1 MVTKT
6 KDVDWEDPVLKR
18 WLGNIVNKST
28 FYNSKSAFRLYSQ
41 FTGKTAS
48 QLIDEAIKDT
58 RRDPRERKDIVLHR
72 LVSFYKW
79 LRTEYQQKK
88 TVGKGKTKK
97 VKKGISGLSAEM
109 RVHVIRGFYST
120 FDITV
125 RFKGKNRLPKSRVKN
140 KRIIFK
146 PEDVWKVKALVD
158 HARTPRDRAIILFHF
173 QGGLDVSTLCD
184 LNYGDV
190 AGELEKNTHPLKVE
204 TMRVKSGVEFY
215 TFVGQDAI
223 DALKA
228 YLADMKSRGVEFT
241 NKTPLFLQE
250 RGKKRLKTHNIQ
262 TMMKD
267 LAVRSGFV
275 TKENN
280 GNSFNPLG
288 THSLRES
295 FGSLMINSG
304 APDTIVDFWLGHEIG
319 DMAKAYKETQFENLK
334 QMYLERE
341 HLLSVSG
348 AKGENEQTRAEVK
361 AVKDDLYNLH
371 LDNKK
376 MKKQIQ
382 EQKGLV
388 KTLLE
393 KIEAQNKERIELQ
406 KRFNRFE
413 KFYGNIV
420 LSEVPKLEFY
430 SEVTEFIA
438 GIHKINPDDIR
449 HVIYELKHKDNKN
462 IVKIEA
468 YIDKNWKIVD
478 FKSEF
483 IVRHN

>member
-1 MVTKT
+1 MAIKT
-6 KDVDWEDPVLKR
+6 QDVDWDDPILKR

-28 FYNSKSAFRLYSQ
+28 FYNSKSAFRLYSR
-41 FTGKTAS
+41 FTGMTAS
-48 QLIDEAIKDT
+48 QLIDEAIEDS
-58 RRDPRERKDIVLHR
+58 RRDPRKRKDIVLHR
-72 LVSFYKW
+72 LIGFYKW
-79 LRTEYQQKK
+79 LRNEYVQKK

-109 RVHVIRGFYST
+109 RVNVIRGFYST

-125 RFKGKNRLPKSRVKN
+125 RMKGKNRLPKSRVKN
-140 KRIIFK
+140 KRFIFK

-158 HARTPRDRAIILFHF
+158 HARTPRDRAIVLFHF

-190 AGELEKNTHPLKVE
+190 AEELERSSHPLKIE

-223 DALKA
+223 DALNA

-267 LAVRSGFV
+267 LALRAGFV
-275 TKENN
+275 TKDNN

-304 APDTIVDFWLGHEIG
+304 VPDTIVDFWLGHEIG
-319 DMAKAYKETQFENLK
+319 DMAKAYKETQFENLR

-341 HLLSVSG
+341 HLLSIS
-348 AKGENEQTRAEVK
+348 ASKGENEKTRAEVK
-361 AVKDDLYNLH
+361 EVKDDLYQLH
-371 LDNKK
+371 LENKK
-376 MKKQIQ
+376 MKKEVKSLKRQISSMY
-382 EQKGLV
+382 EFV
-388 KTLLE
+388 HRNYDPLLE
-393 KIEAQNKERIELQ
+393 FIEAISEMPEFEEAK
-406 KRFNRFE
+406 KR
-413 KFYGNIV
+413 
-420 LSEVPKLEFY
+420 LSEARADKGRIRVDEQDKPEIKVDVE
-430 SEVTEFIA
+430 
-438 GIHKINPDDIR
+438 KIR
-449 HVIYELKHKDNKN
+449 RGYRK
-462 IVKIEA
+462 VKE
-468 YIDKNWKIVD
+468 KQSN
-478 FKSEF
+478 S
-483 IVRHN
+483 

>member
-1 MVTKT
+1 MATKIQ
-6 KDVDWEDPVLKR
+6 DVNWEDPILKR
-18 WLGNIVNKST
+18 WVGNIVNKST
-28 FYNSKSAFRLYSQ
+28 FYNSKSAFRLYSR
-41 FTGKTAS
+41 FTGMTAS
-48 QLIDEAIKDT
+48 QLIDEAIEDCM
-58 RRDPRERKDIVLHR
+58 RDPREREDMVLHH
-72 LVSFYKW
+72 LIGFYKW
-79 LRTEYQQKK
+79 LRNEYVQKK

-109 RVHVIRGFYST
+109 RVNVIRGFYST

-125 RFKGKNRLPKSRVKN
+125 RMKGKNRLPKSRVKN
-140 KRIIFK
+140 KRLIFK

-158 HARTPRDRAIILFHF
+158 HARTPRDRAIVLFHF

-190 AGELEKNTHPLKVE
+190 VEGLEQNSRPLKIE

-267 LAVRSGFV
+267 LAVRAGFV
-275 TKENN
+275 TNGNN

-304 APDTIVDFWLGHEIG
+304 VPDTIVDFWLGHGIG
-319 DMAKAYKETQFENLK
+319 DMTKAYKETQFKNLR

-341 HLLSVSG
+341 HLLAIS
-348 AKGENEQTRAEVK
+348 APKEDEKTKAEVRE
-361 AVKDDLYNLH
+361 VKDDLYSLH
-371 LDNKK
+371 AENAS
-376 MKKQIQ
+376 MKKEIKSLKTQIVNIYDYVQKNLDPLVDVVNAIADTEEGRILLKKIQ
-382 EQKGLV
+382 EKKQTKALHDIAEADREQPDVGD
-388 KTLLE
+388 
-393 KIEAQNKERIELQ
+393 KI
-406 KRFNRFE
+406 
-413 KFYGNIV
+413 
-420 LSEVPKLEFY
+420 
-430 SEVTEFIA
+430 
-438 GIHKINPDDIR
+438 
-449 HVIYELKHKDNKN
+449 
-462 IVKIEA
+462 
-468 YIDKNWKIVD
+468 
-478 FKSEF
+478 
-483 IVRHN
+483 

>member
-1 MVTKT
+1 MATKT
-6 KDVDWEDPVLKR
+6 QDVNWEDSILKR

-28 FYNSKSAFRLYSQ
+28 FYNSKSAFRLYSR
-41 FTGKTAS
+41 FTGMTAS
-48 QLIDEAIKDT
+48 QLIDEAIEDS
-58 RRDPRERKDIVLHR
+58 RRDPRKREDVVLHR
-72 LVSFYKW
+72 LIKFYEW
-79 LRTEYQQKK
+79 LTTEYVQKK

-97 VKKGISGLSAEM
+97 VKKGVSGLSAEM
-109 RVHVIRGFYST
+109 RVNVIRGFYST

-125 RFKGKNRLPKSRVKN
+125 RMKGKNRLPKSRVKN
-140 KRIIFK
+140 KRLIFK
-146 PEDVWKVKALVD
+146 PEDVWKVKALID

-190 AGELEKNTHPLKVE
+190 AEELERNSHPLKIE

-228 YLADMKSRGVEFT
+228 YLADMESRGVDFT

-267 LAVRSGFV
+267 LAVRAGFV
-275 TKENN
+275 SEANN

-304 APDTIVDFWLGHEIG
+304 VPDTIVDFWLGHEIG
-319 DMAKAYKETQFENLK
+319 DMAKAYKETQFNNLR

-341 HLLSVSG
+341 HLLSIS
-348 AKGENEQTRAEVK
+348 AFKGENEKTRAEVK
-361 AVKDDLYNLH
+361 EVKDDLYQLH
-371 LDNKK
+371 LENKK
-376 MKKQIQ
+376 MKDEVKALKAQISSMY
-382 EQKGLV
+382 KFV
-388 KTLLE
+388 HRNYDPLLE
-393 KIEAQNKERIELQ
+393 FVDKLADMPEFEEIRRKVFNK
-406 KRFNRFE
+406 K
-413 KFYGNIV
+413 
-420 LSEVPKLEFY
+420 
-430 SEVTEFIA
+430 TE
-438 GIHKINPDDIR
+438 N
-449 HVIYELKHKDNKN
+449 V
-462 IVKIEA
+462 
-468 YIDKNWKIVD
+468 
-478 FKSEF
+478 
-483 IVRHN
+483 

>member
-1 MVTKT
+1 MAK
-6 KDVDWEDPVLKR
+6 KNIQDIDWNDPALKR

-41 FTGKTAS
+41 FTGMTAS
-48 QLIDEAIKDT
+48 HLIDEAIEDFK
-58 RRDPRERKDIVLHR
+58 RDPRERKDIVVNR
-72 LVSFYKW
+72 LIKFYKW
-79 LRTEYQQKK
+79 LRTE
-88 TVGKGKTKK
+88 
-97 VKKGISGLSAEM
+97 SGLSAEM
-109 RVHVIRGFYST
+109 RVNVIRGFYST

-125 RFKGKNRLPKSRVKN
+125 RMKGKNRLPKSKVEN
-140 KRIIFK
+140 KRIVFK
-146 PEDVWKVKALVD
+146 PEDIWKVKALVD
-158 HARTPRDRAIILFHF
+158 HARTPRDRAIVLFHF

-190 AGELEKNTHPLKVE
+190 VEQLEKNSHPMKIE

-267 LAVRSGFV
+267 LAVRAGFV
-275 TKENN
+275 SEANN

-304 APDTIVDFWLGHEIG
+304 LPDTIVDFWLGHEIG

-341 HLLSVSG
+341 HLLAVS
-348 AKGENEQTRAEVK
+348 ASKGENEKTRAEVK
-361 AVKDDLYNLH
+361 EVKDDLYQLH
-371 LDNKK
+371 LENKQ
-376 MKKQIQ
+376 MKKEIKSLTAQMGNMYKFVH
-382 EQKGLV
+382 ENLDPVLETFDALV
-388 KTLLE
+388 DTPEGKAALKKLHEDRLE
-393 KIEAQNKERIELQ
+393 RA
-406 KRFNRFE
+406 
-413 KFYGNIV
+413 
-420 LSEVPKLEFY
+420 
-430 SEVTEFIA
+430 
-438 GIHKINPDDIR
+438 
-449 HVIYELKHKDNKN
+449 
-462 IVKIEA
+462 
-468 YIDKNWKIVD
+468 
-478 FKSEF
+478 
-483 IVRHN
+483 

>member
-1 MVTKT
+1 VN
-6 KDVDWEDPVLKR
+6 WEDPILKR

-28 FYNSKSAFRLYSQ
+28 FYNSKSAFRLYSR
-41 FTGKTAS
+41 FTGMTAS
-48 QLIDEAIKDT
+48 QLLDEAIVDS
-58 RRDPRERKDIVLHR
+58 RRDPREKKDIVLHR
-72 LVSFYKW
+72 LIGFYKW
-79 LRTEYQQKK
+79 LRNEYVQKK

-109 RVHVIRGFYST
+109 RVNVIRGFYST

-125 RFKGKNRLPKSRVKN
+125 RLKGKHRLPKSRVKN
-140 KRIIFK
+140 KRIVFK
-146 PEDVWKVKALVD
+146 PDDVWKVKALVD
-158 HARTPRDRAIILFHF
+158 HARTPRDRAIVLFHF

-190 AGELEKNTHPLKVE
+190 AEELERNSHPLKIE

-267 LAVRSGFV
+267 LAVRAGFV
-275 TKENN
+275 TNGNN

-304 APDTIVDFWLGHEIG
+304 VPDTIVDFWLGHEIG

-334 QMYLERE
+334 KMYLERE
-341 HLLSVSG
+341 HLLAVSSS
-348 AKGENEQTRAEVK
+348 KGENERTRAEVK
-361 AVKDDLYNLH
+361 EVKDDLYQLH
-371 LDNKK
+371 LKNKK
-376 MKKQIQ
+376 LSKEVESLKAQIGSMYDFVH
-382 EQKGLV
+382 KNFDPLV
-388 KTLLE
+388 KFVNSIDDDLLKKIHE
-393 KIEAQNKERIELQ
+393 KREEQL
-406 KRFNRFE
+406 
-413 KFYGNIV
+413 
-420 LSEVPKLEFY
+420 
-430 SEVTEFIA
+430 
-438 GIHKINPDDIR
+438 
-449 HVIYELKHKDNKN
+449 LKHMAEADKEQRKNK
-462 IVKIEA
+462 K
-468 YIDKNWKIVD
+468 
-478 FKSEF
+478 
-483 IVRHN
+483 

>member
-1 MVTKT
+1 MATKT
-6 KDVDWEDPVLKR
+6 QDVNWKDPILKR

-28 FYNSKSAFRLYSQ
+28 FYNSKSAFRLYSR
-41 FTGKTAS
+41 FTGMTAS
-48 QLIDEAIKDT
+48 QLIDEAIDDS
-58 RRDPRERKDIVLHR
+58 RRDPREREDIVLHR
-72 LVSFYKW
+72 LIGFYKW
-79 LRTEYQQKK
+79 LRTEYIQKK

-109 RVHVIRGFYST
+109 RVNVIRGFYST

-125 RFKGKNRLPKSRVKN
+125 RLKGKHRLPKSRVKN
-140 KRIIFK
+140 KRIVFK

-158 HARTPRDRAIILFHF
+158 HARTPRDRAIVLFHF

-190 AGELEKNTHPLKVE
+190 TEGLERNSHPLKIE

-267 LAVRSGFV
+267 LAVRAGFV
-275 TKENN
+275 TEGNN

-304 APDTIVDFWLGHEIG
+304 VPDTIVDFWLGHEIG
-319 DMAKAYKETQFENLK
+319 DMSKAYKETQFKNLR

-341 HLLSVSG
+341 HLLSISTS
-348 AKGENEQTRAEVK
+348 KGENEKTRAEVK
-361 AVKDDLYNLH
+361 EVKDALYQLH
-371 LDNKK
+371 LENKK
-376 MKKQIQ
+376 MKKEVESLKIQI
-382 EQKGLV
+382 
-388 KTLLE
+388 
-393 KIEAQNKERIELQ
+393 
-406 KRFNRFE
+406 NRMYEFVHRN
-413 KFYGNIV
+413 YDPV
-420 LSEVPKLEFY
+420 LEFVDKL
-430 SEVTEFIA
+430 SNLPEF
-438 GIHKINPDDIR
+438 G
-449 HVIYELKHKDNKN
+449 ELRKKVFEGKTSKN
-462 IVKIEA
+462 RA
-468 YIDKNWKIVD
+468 
-478 FKSEF
+478 
-483 IVRHN
+483 

>member
-1 MVTKT
+1 MVKKT
-6 KDVDWEDPVLKR
+6 QDIEWDDPILKR

-41 FTGKTAS
+41 FTGMTAS
-48 QLIDEAIKDT
+48 QLIDEAIEDFK
-58 RRDPRERKDIVLHR
+58 RDPRERQDIVLHH
-72 LVSFYKW
+72 LIGFYKW
-79 LRTEYQQKK
+79 LTEEYQKK
-88 TVGKGKTKK
+88 RTVGKGKTEKTE
-97 VKKGISGLSAEM
+97 KGISGLSAEM
-109 RVHVIRGFYST
+109 RVNVIRGFYST

-125 RFKGKNRLPKSRVKN
+125 RMKGKNRLPKSRVQN
-140 KRIIFK
+140 KRIVFK

-158 HARTPRDRAIILFHF
+158 HARTPRDRAIVLFHF

-190 AGELEKNTHPLKVE
+190 VEGLEKNNHPLKIE

-228 YLADMKSRGVEFT
+228 YLADMASRGVEFT

-250 RGKKRLKTHNIQ
+250 RGKNRLKTHNIQ

-267 LAVRSGFV
+267 LAVRAGFV
-275 TKENN
+275 TVGNN

-304 APDTIVDFWLGHEIG
+304 VPDTIVDFWLGHQIG

-341 HLLSVSG
+341 HLFAVSTS
-348 AKGENEQTRAEVK
+348 KGENEKTKAEVK
-361 AVKDDLYNLH
+361 EVKDDLYQLH
-371 LDNKK
+371 LENKQ
-376 MKKQIQ
+376 MKTEIKSLKDQIGSMYKFVH
-382 EQKGLV
+382 ENLDPLLDTFTALV
-388 KTLLE
+388 ETPEGMAALDKIPGVKASRKR
-393 KIEAQNKERIELQ
+393 KIEEILDR
-406 KRFNRFE
+406 E
-413 KFYGNIV
+413 KKG
-420 LSEVPKLEFY
+420 
-430 SEVTEFIA
+430 
-438 GIHKINPDDIR
+438 
-449 HVIYELKHKDNKN
+449 
-462 IVKIEA
+462 
-468 YIDKNWKIVD
+468 
-478 FKSEF
+478 
-483 IVRHN
+483 